1 MVLCI
6 APVDGKR
13 GDGFVSI
20 FFFLL
25 GLSVVFL
32 YFFLGSVFLVAGGD
46 DGRGAGYK
54 KYKKESQFVC
64 FFLLFF
70 YPSSS
75 FTSSLQALFS
85 FHPFFIHSLIILLF
99 FLGLSF
105 PLLSFDFSLLFL
117 LPLSGVYVFPSVISF
132 LLVFD
137 RHFSSPTSFFLFI
150 FHFNHCL
157 LPLVNSPLF
166 CFSLSFLL
174 SLLSLF
180 LSLSCVSFSFPS
192 FAFFFTFSFF
202 LSSGCHSSIFLLY
215 SVASVTAII
224 SCISFGFHFSF
235 TILFR

>member
-20 FFFLL
+20 FFFSARFVCCFSLL
-25 GLSVVFL
+25 
-32 YFFLGSVFLVAGGD
+32 FLGGVFLVAGGD

-70 YPSSS
+70 LSLFLFYFIPPSVIFFSS
-75 FTSSLQALFS
+75 VFHSFADYTSFFFRTFFS
-85 FHPFFIHSLIILLF
+85 SPFLR
-99 FLGLSF
+99 
-105 PLLSFDFSLLFL
+105 FL
-117 LPLSGVYVFPSVISF
+117 LPLSGVYAFSSVISF
-132 LLVFD
+132 LPVFD

-157 LPLVNSPLF
+157 LPLVNTPLF
-166 CFSLSFLL
+166 FCYSLSFLL
-174 SLLSLF
+174 SLLSLY

-215 SVASVTAII
+215 SFTSVTAIVL
-224 SCISFGFHFSF
+224 CISFAFHFSF
-235 TILFR
+235 TIFFR